1 MEGFFNF
8 KKIDNFRVL
17 FYPCK
22 YTVHISVEVT
32 ISLKKEV
39 KLLEYK
45 TDFLVIGSG
54 IAGLSFAIKAART
67 GNVAII
73 TKRMARESATYYAQ
87 GGIASVLAPED
98 SFESHIDDTLN
109 AGAGLCNKKIVK
121 KVVRSGPAMIHEL
134 IELGVQFSSNLE
146 GHTEELNLGR
156 EGGHSERRIVHA
168 KDITGRAVEQGL
180 LDAID
185 KHPNITV
192 YEDFIAVDLFAH
204 SKFVGPTSIEN
215 EEVWG
220 AYALD
225 KTDTVHTFLS
235 HITVLATGGAGKVY
249 IYTSNPDI
257 ATGDG
262 IAMAYRAGAE
272 IANMEFMQF
281 HPTCLYHP
289 EAKNFLITEALRGEG
304 ALLKLKDSTEFM
316 RAHHKKAELAPRDI
330 VARAIDFELKK
341 SGDECVYLD
350 ISHRDAGF
358 IKDRFPNIYN
368 RCLDYGVDITKEPI
382 PVVPAAHYICGGIK
396 TDECGRSSI
405 KRLYAIGEAASTGL
419 HGANRLASN
428 SLLEALVMA
437 DSAAESAAKEL
448 KTGSS
453 KLPVIPIWET
463 RGAVTS
469 DEAVVISQN
478 WDEVRRFMWN
488 YVGIVRS
495 NKRLERAR
503 RRITLLE
510 SEINEYYWDFKI
522 TSDLLE
528 LRNIATVAKL
538 IITCAETRHESRGL
552 HYNIDY
558 PGRSEEFLHDTVI
571 KPT

>member
-1 MEGFFNF
+1 M
-8 KKIDNFRVL
+8 
-17 FYPCK
+17 
-22 YTVHISVEVT
+22 
-32 ISLKKEV
+32 
-39 KLLEYK
+39 EYK

-67 GNVAII
+67 GTVAII

-87 GGIASVLAPED
+87 GGIASVLDPKD
-98 SFESHIDDTLN
+98 SFESHIEDTLV
-109 AGAGLCNKKIVK
+109 AGAGLCNKEIVE
-121 KVVRSGPAMIHEL
+121 KVVRDGPAMIHEL
-134 IELGVQFSSNLE
+134 IELGVQFSSKKD
-146 GHTEELNLGR
+146 GGTGELNLGK

-168 KDITGRAVEQGL
+168 KDITGRVIEQAL
-180 LDAID
+180 LDAVRSN
-185 KHPNITV
+185 PNIKV
-192 YEDFIAVDLFAH
+192 YEDVIAVDLFTH
-204 SKFVGPTSIEN
+204 SKFAGPTDT

-225 KTDTVHTFLS
+225 KQSNVVHTFLS
-235 HITVLATGGAGKVY
+235 RITVLATGGAGKVY
-249 IYTSNPDI
+249 IYTSNPDV

-262 IAMAYRAGAE
+262 IAMAYRSGAE

-289 EAKNFLITEALRGEG
+289 DAKNFLITEALRGEG
-304 ALLKLKDSTEFM
+304 AKLKLKDSTEFM
-316 RAHHKKAELAPRDI
+316 SAYHERAELAPRDI

-358 IKDRFPNIYN
+358 IKDRFPNIYE
-368 RCLDYGVDITKEPI
+368 RCLEYGIDITKEPI
-382 PVVPAAHYICGGIK
+382 PIVPAAHYICGGIK
-396 TDECGRSSI
+396 TDADGRSSI

-428 SLLEALVMA
+428 SLLEALVIA
-437 DSAAESAAKEL
+437 DSAAESAAREL
-448 KTGSS
+448 KRDSS
-453 KLPVIPIWET
+453 ELPAIPKWET

-503 RRITLLE
+503 RRIALLE
-510 SEINEYYWDFKI
+510 SEINEYYWDFRI
-522 TSDLLE
+522 TADLLE

-538 IITCAETRHESRGL
+538 IITCADTRHESRGL

-558 PGRSEEFLHDTVI
+558 PEKDTDFAHDTVMSSGN
-571 KPT
+571 